1 MGPKVLPLDLLFSVT
16 AKSDRHAE
24 CDFVYSKEEE
34 RIEITSSS
42 SLRGKY
48 GRGNVLQDLHESLAR
63 GGRYVEERSNI
74 SPNRKTMRLTL

>member
-63 GGRYVEERSNI
+63 GKVQYFTKQENNETHLVVCLPG
-74 SPNRKTMRLTL
+74 